1 MALLASYSCEMN
13 KYYLVITTIINTL
26 RFYMSVRLCVTDV
39 GVVFR

>member
-13 KYYLVITTIINTL
+13 KYYLVITTINTL